1 MSTKERLVESAK
13 KLIAERGY
21 NNTKVEDITNEAQV
35 AKGTFYTY
43 FKTKEDIFIELLE
56 NIFQKA
62 EIALKEL
69 KFENNLKKDLHKFI
83 SFMYR
88 GAFNDKGPFKI
99 ISNIFTNSELMTKV
113 IMVAPKGELF
123 KKASQNILRDCKDEV
138 WEEVYSRLDYVLAS
152 LDEMIKV
159 YMGSIFGMN
168 EPCCVKLDEIDKLN
182 EEELESHINFLTEF
196 LYRALKK

>member
-1 MSTKERLVESAK
+1 MSTKGRLVESAK
-13 KLIAERGY
+13 KLIADRGY

-43 FKTKEDIFIELLE
+43 FKTKEDIFIEILD

-62 EIALKEL
+62 ETALKEL
-69 KFENNLKKDLHKFI
+69 QFEKDLKKNLHKFI

-88 GAFNDKGPFKI
+88 GAFNDRGPFKI
-99 ISNIFTNSELMTKV
+99 ISNIFTNPELMTKV
-113 IMVAPKGELF
+113 ILLAPKGELF
-123 KKASQNILRDCKDEV
+123 KRVIQNILLECKDEV
-138 WEEVYSRLDYVLAS
+138 WEEVYSKLDYVLSS

-159 YMGSIFGMN
+159 YMGNIFGMD
-168 EPCCVKLDEIDKLN
+168 ETCCIKLDEIDKVS
-182 EEELESHINFLTEF
+182 EKDLESHINFLTDF

>member
-123 KKASQNILRDCKDEV
+123 KKAIQNILRD
-138 WEEVYSRLDYVLAS
+138 SRLDYVLAS